1 MPRVGQTMRCGA
13 SFGTRFHTV
22 NCAALENCLRPHAPL
37 LRRSWSR
44 PLAATEDVSA
54 ERLHRPSARLAAK
67 RVLRGPRCH
76 SLDDRAAGDTALL
89 GADALAASGSGSRG
103 RSPVT
108 RGGRT
113 RHSPHLGDAGR
124 KTRLPQP
131 PSPTSGTFTL
141 RGSFSARTYCK
152 DILGAGRTS
161 LWRFVKTLRP
171 GEGSREGVG

>member
-113 RHSPHLGDAGR
+113 RHSPTPRRRWEENETPSATVPNQRDFHPPRLILSPNLLQSYPRSR
-124 KTRLPQP
+124 KNLSMEVRENP
-131 PSPTSGTFTL
+131 PP
-141 RGSFSARTYCK
+141 
-152 DILGAGRTS
+152 
-161 LWRFVKTLRP
+161 W
-171 GEGSREGVG
+171 